1 MRRKSDQNKVTISHN
16 QKVPTEGDFPLNRDA
31 VGGFTSYSPFR
42 GVGGKPIRIPAEWEP
57 QSFVQ
62 LTWPH
67 AGTDWADMLDEVSEC
82 FVGIARE
89 IVKRER
95 LLIVCADENTVREQ
109 LRDLPQDK
117 ITCVEIP
124 TNDTWA
130 RDHGGI
136 TVMEDGKP
144 VVLDFTFNGWGMKF
158 PANLDNQITRQLF
171 EKNIFPE
178 NVKYHNRLNFVL
190 EGGSIESDGQGTILT
205 TAECLLSENRNNLS
219 KEEIEAKLK
228 EYLGAERILW
238 LHHGYLAGDDTDSHV
253 DTLARFCSPDTIAY
267 VKCDDEN
274 DEHYADLKKMEEEIF
289 SFAPLGVGGIP
300 LPMADAVYDENGD
313 RLPAT
318 YANFLII
325 NDAVLMPTYNSPK
338 DEIARGQL
346 QKAFPD
352 REIIG
357 IDCLAL
363 IKQHGSLHCVTM
375 QYGASPNPSKGGEFG
390 GHDLKSL

>member
-1 MRRKSDQNKVTISHN
+1 MQRRVDQNQITKPHTL
-16 QKVPTEGDFPLNRDA
+16 KVPPEGEL
-31 VGGFTSYSPFR
+31 GGFTSYSPFR
-42 GVGGKPIRIPAEWEP
+42 GVGGSSVRLPAEWEP

-82 FVGIARE
+82 FVSIARE
-89 IVKRER
+89 IVKCQH
-95 LLIVCADENTVREQ
+95 LLVVCIDESLVREQ
-109 LRDLPQDK
+109 LKELPQNK
-117 ITCVEIP
+117 IKYVEIP
-124 TNDTWA
+124 SNDTWA

-136 TVMEDGKP
+136 TVIEDGKS

-171 EKNIFPE
+171 EKNVFPE
-178 NVKYHNRLNFVL
+178 NVTYKNRLNFML
-190 EGGSIESDGQGTILT
+190 EGGSIESDGKGTILT
-205 TAECLLSENRNNLS
+205 TAECLLSENRNNLT

-238 LHHGYLAGDDTDSHV
+238 LHHGYLSGDDTDSHV
-253 DTLARFCSPDTIAY
+253 DTLARFCSENTIAY
-267 VKCDDEN
+267 VKCDDEK
-274 DEHYADLKKMEEEIF
+274 DKHYSELKKMEDELREY
-289 SFAPLGVGGIP
+289 SLHSSSPSPLERDLGRGLFLIP

-325 NDAVLMPTYNSPK
+325 NSTVLMPTYRSPK
-338 DEIARGQL
+338 DEIARQQL

-352 REIIG
+352 RKIIG
-357 IDCLAL
+357 IDCTAL

-375 QYGASPNPSKGGEFG
+375 QYYP
-390 GHDLKSL
+390 

>member
-1 MRRKSDQNKVTISHN
+1 MLRKIDQKQVTKS
-16 QKVPTEGDFPLNRDA
+16 QTLKVPLEGDL
-31 VGGFTSYSPFR
+31 GGSSVR
-42 GVGGKPIRIPAEWEP
+42 LPAEWES
-57 QSFVQ
+57 QSFVH

-82 FVGIARE
+82 FVSIARE

-95 LLIVCADENTVREQ
+95 LLIVCADENSVREQ

-205 TAECLLSENRNNLS
+205 TAECLLSENRNNLT

-274 DEHYADLKKMEEEIF
+274 DEHYSELKNMEEEIF

-325 NDAVLMPTYNSPK
+325 NDAVLMPTYRSPK
-338 DEIARGQL
+338 DEIARQQL

-357 IDCLAL
+357 IDCTVL

-375 QYGASPNPSKGGEFG
+375 QYAAP
-390 GHDLKSL
+390 